1 MRRGKKKL
9 TDSPLLYFAY
19 QLSEELGE
27 IDPYRVLNLPANT
40 LLGWQAYFA
49 LKSEKPGVIPPSDIP
64 PSPESAHQPTST
76 SKSVEQQCSDVMKM
90 IGR

>member
-1 MRRGKKKL
+1 M
-9 TDSPLLYFAY
+9 
-19 QLSEELGE
+19 GE

-49 LKSEKPGVIPPSDIP
+49 LKSEKPGVIPLSDIP
-64 PSPESAHQPTST
+64 PSPESAHQPTGT

>member
-1 MRRGKKKL
+1 M
-9 TDSPLLYFAY
+9 
-19 QLSEELGE
+19 GE

-40 LLGWQAYFA
+40 LLGWQAYFT
-49 LKSEKPGVIPPSDIP
+49 LKSEKSGVVAPPKNNS
-64 PSPESAHQPTST
+64 PSKNPHQPTNT